1 MRVQLLLQK
10 IHIYGGLACFWYLL
24 ILGVSSLQF
33 NHHFEFLD
41 DSGSMVVVEQRT
53 LAADLN
59 QDDLKLAEAIR
70 DSLSLMGWPL
80 PWEMSRD
87 STSFSFGMEQ
97 PAEKYF
103 ITYTFADNTLQVLR
117 TQHGFW
123 RVFNSLHGAGS
134 VPNGPFTM
142 VWKWYTRATVMIVIV
157 SIVTGLYIWITSG
170 GVKKTKLYISGD
182 DLVPTDTKSS
192 PHGHTHTGYVHLHV
206 LHHGFYH
213 DLRRNFP
220 TKECQG

>member
-1 MRVQLLLQK
+1 MQSILQK
-10 IHIYGGLACFWYLL
+10 IHIYGGLACFWYLI

-41 DSGSMVVVEQRT
+41 DSGEMLVIEQRT
-53 LAADLN
+53 LAVDVNQADV
-59 QDDLKLAEAIR
+59 KLAEAIR

-80 PWEMSRD
+80 PWEMGRD

-123 RVFNSLHGAGS
+123 RVFNSLHGSGA
-134 VPNGPFTM
+134 VPNGPFTNA
-142 VWKWYTRATVMIVIV
+142 WKWYTRATVIIVIV
-157 SIVTGLYIWITSG
+157 SIVTGLYIWIKSQE
-170 GVKKTKLYISGD
+170 VKKVELCILFASVSGSVLWMILLYLWG
-182 DLVPTDTKSS
+182 
-192 PHGHTHTGYVHLHV
+192 
-206 LHHGFYH
+206 
-213 DLRRNFP
+213 
-220 TKECQG
+220 